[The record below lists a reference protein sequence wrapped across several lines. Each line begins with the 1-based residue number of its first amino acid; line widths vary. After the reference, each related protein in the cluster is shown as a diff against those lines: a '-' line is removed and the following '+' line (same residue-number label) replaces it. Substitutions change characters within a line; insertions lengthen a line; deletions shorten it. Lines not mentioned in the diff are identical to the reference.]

1 MEINVLASIL
11 AFLAAAAG
19 WLMQSSPRMVKTTG
33 VIASGLI
40 FVILVT
46 RTFFQSVQIE
56 TIMST
61 LIGAAAFVC
70 ILSQQLIRHAE
81 KPIILIFI
89 VAGFSFSYLNV
100 WLPEPITTASLGVL
114 LGSLFLFSLKDRR
127 DNPLSTGAAV
137 VFAVALLCL
146 ILSSVFKG
154 SLSTV
159 LLFATAAALL
169 PLFPLH
175 AAFVGSLSG
184 YADTFRAYLAV
195 VLPCLGWYTIV
206 ARSSAIPQQL
216 GETVMVLAVI
226 GAIVSTIRA
235 SVQIDLAR
243 TFASIGTI
251 LLSLAWLSI
260 GSAVQTCFEITGY
273 VMSVAVVTSG
283 LLLCA
288 HQLESRYGT
297 QLREDLRGLAQPMPR
312 LSILLG
318 VLILAAAGF
327 PPFSL
332 FTMLMAMILTSNQLH
347 ILFIASAV
355 SLACSLLL
363 VAVMQQLLFGAR
375 RSDLVYEDLGNC
387 DVIALSLVAL
397 VLMTGGVLPYMVTRN
412 VEVTR
417 IEKAHMVANNRLL
430 TTQHKV
436 SRKSVSHFNEVDRV
450 FACQIEM

>member
-1 MEINVLASIL
+1 MEMNGLASIL

-19 WLMQSSPRMVKTTG
+19 WLMQSNPRLVKTIG
-33 VIASGLI
+33 GIASGLI
-40 FVILVT
+40 LVILAIG
-46 RTFFQSVQIE
+46 TFRQNLQIE

-70 ILSQQLIRHAE
+70 ILSQQLVRHAE
-81 KPIILIFI
+81 KPIILILVI
-89 VAGFSFSYLNV
+89 AGFSFSYLNV
-100 WLPEPITTASLGVL
+100 WLPELVTTASLSAL
-114 LGSLFLFSLKDRR
+114 LGSLLLFSLKDRR
-127 DNPLSTGAAV
+127 DNQLSTGAAV

-146 ILSSVFKG
+146 ILSSVFEG
-154 SLSTV
+154 PLSTV
-159 LLFATAAALL
+159 LLFAAAAALL

-184 YADTFRAYLAV
+184 YADTFRAFLAV
-195 VLPCLGWYTIV
+195 ILPCLGWYTIV

-216 GETVMVLAVI
+216 SETVMVLAVI

-260 GSAVQTCFEITGY
+260 GTSVQTCFETTGY

-288 HQLESRYGT
+288 HHLESRYGT
-297 QLREDLRGLAQPMPR
+297 QLRESLRGLAQPMPR
-312 LSILLG
+312 FSLLFG
-318 VLILAAAGF
+318 VLVMAAAGF
-327 PPFSL
+327 PPFFL
-332 FTMLMAMILTSNQLH
+332 FSILMAMMLASSHLH
-347 ILFIASAV
+347 ILYMASAV

-363 VAVMQQLLFGAR
+363 VSIMQQLLFGAR
-375 RSDLVYEDLGNC
+375 RSDLVYEDLGHC
-387 DVIALSLVAL
+387 DVVALLLVAL
-397 VLMTGGVLPYMVTRN
+397 FLTAGGFLPYMVPMH

-417 IEKAHMVANNRLL
+417 IFKQRELHMVAGDRLFNTRL
-430 TTQHKV
+430 NTIGF
-436 SRKSVSHFNEVDRV
+436 SRE
-450 FACQIEM
+450 